1 MRPVTFRG
9 VLPVLQTP
17 FGEDESLDLES
28 LAREVEDVARAGAG
42 GVVFPGFA
50 SEWWKLGEEEIHA
63 AAEVIARRRG
73 PTLKAIF
80 NVTAQSTRLAVEQAR
95 RFAALGADGLMCLP
109 PFAVQPDAAGL
120 AAHLRAVLAASEVPH
135 AIQYAASLT
144 GTQLG
149 AELIRDLRR
158 EFPHLEAIKVDFV
171 PTGPAI
177 SALRKALADDAI
189 TFVVGFA
196 GVQLLD
202 ALPRGARGMMGAAG
216 HVAEDVRVFGALFEG
231 GVQAGELY
239 RRWLPLVNL
248 EMQTLELSIAV
259 NKRLLAWRG
268 VIASDRLRAPG
279 RQLDGFHEAQLRAH
293 IESLREFVTRGK
305 QCD

>member
-1 MRPVTFRG
+1 MTFRG

-17 FGEDESLDLES
+17 FHEDESLDLES
-28 LAREVEDVARAGAG
+28 LAREVEDVARAGAS

-50 SEWWKLGEEEIHA
+50 SEWWKLGEEEIFA

-73 PTLKAIF
+73 PTLKAVF
-80 NVTAQSTRLAVEQAR
+80 NVTAQSTRRAAEQAR

-109 PFAVQPDAAGL
+109 PFVVQPDAAGL
-120 AAHLRAVLAASEVPH
+120 AAHLRAVLAAAEVPH

-149 AELIRDLRR
+149 AELIRGLRR
-158 EFPHLEAIKVDFV
+158 EFPHLAAVKVDFI

-177 SALRKALADDAI
+177 TALREALADDAVA
-189 TFVVGFA
+189 FVVGFA

-202 ALPRGARGMMGAAG
+202 AIPRGARGLMGAAG
-216 HVAEDVRVFGALFEG
+216 HAAEDVRVFRALLEDGAG
-231 GVQAGELY
+231 AGELY

-268 VIASDRLRAPG
+268 VIVSDRLRAPG
-279 RQLDGFHEAQLRAH
+279 RQLDHFHDAQLRSQ
-293 IESLREFVTRGK
+293 IESLREFITRGK
-305 QCD
+305 QCG